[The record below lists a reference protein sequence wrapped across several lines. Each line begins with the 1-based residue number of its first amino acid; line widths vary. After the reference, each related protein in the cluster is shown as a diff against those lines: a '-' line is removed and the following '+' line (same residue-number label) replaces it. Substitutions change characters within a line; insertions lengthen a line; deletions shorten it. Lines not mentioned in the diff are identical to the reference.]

1 MVESLRLDYKVN
13 GVRPY
18 PENGDAYGYIK
29 FQTNDVDNIEI
40 PFGELLGGSN
50 TDGYPCTLNGFTGAR
65 NGEMIPEWFV
75 GKKNVVEPIAGA
87 ELHQVVNG
95 VDKIIARFIKG
106 HFVIESK

>member
-1 MVESLRLDYKVN
+1 MVESQRLDYKVN

-29 FQTNDVDNIEI
+29 FQTNDVDNLEI

-50 TDGYPCTLNGFTGAR
+50 TDGYPCTLNGFTGAG

-75 GKKNVVEPIAGA
+75 ERENAVEPIDGA
-87 ELHQVVNG
+87 ELHQVVDG
-95 VDKIIARFIKG
+95 VDKIIAIYKDDHFIAK
-106 HFVIESK
+106 VN